1 MQPELRRVPPPPHFH
16 HYPPKKKKKART
28 RTGTGSLLLIRPHQV
43 TWQTGMF
50 LSFGVRKF
58 GSDLGPTSFPDVRS
72 CVTAQKSLSLK
83 KGFGGV
89 EVKRQRAHLR
99 VVRKQLRC
107 LFIAKGRMRLTWL
120 PKKGGGGGR
129 QFVTQNP
136 HSHQKKEPCVRM
148 CALRVFFSLFLCAEI
163 KGSL

>member
-1 MQPELRRVPPPPHFH
+1 
-16 HYPPKKKKKART
+16 
-28 RTGTGSLLLIRPHQV
+28 
-43 TWQTGMF
+43 MF

-120 PKKGGGGGR
+120 PKKGGGWQAIR
-129 QFVTQNP
+129 DTKSSLTP
-136 HSHQKKEPCVRM
+136 KKGAM
-148 CALRVFFSLFLCAEI
+148 CADVCAACVFFPFSVRGNQRESLSHWICVCIEAFGSFSRRLLCCHGDAC
-163 KGSL
+163 